1 MTPTRSLSLAPKAL
15 VEAKAVSPP
24 AIRKPRRL
32 RIRDINLPSQFEVAW
47 IVTELSGVPGSQVG
61 IREVP
66 VEDLLAPS
74 GDLPVVTC

>member
-1 MTPTRSLSLAPKAL
+1 LAPKAL

-32 RIRDINLPSQFEVAW
+32 RIRDIKPPWQFEVAW
-47 IVTELSGVPGSQVG
+47 IVTDLSGVPGSQTG

-66 VEDLLAPS
+66 GRRS
-74 GDLPVVTC
+74 TCTIGKSSCGQMLT